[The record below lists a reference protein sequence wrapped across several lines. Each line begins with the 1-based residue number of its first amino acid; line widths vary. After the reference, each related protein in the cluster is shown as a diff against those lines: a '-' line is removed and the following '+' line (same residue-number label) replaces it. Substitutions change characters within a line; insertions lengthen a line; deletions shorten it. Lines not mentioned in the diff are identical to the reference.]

1 MDFTLLGTA
10 VRFDNLPAG
19 PEPVIATV
27 PALEFVR
34 LLEMGI
40 VPTGLAVGAHYEW
53 LQQSQKGPNLATGGM
68 SGYNTPL
75 TELTNFWEKIRGA
88 AHAELR
94 SAGAKQGNG
103 VLANVHFGEL
113 LCPETSVKQPVQY
126 LGRHIVIG
134 AVIDTSSRASV
145 PRGVRIVPP
154 AEGSLALTSRVP
166 SAAAGKRRRT
176 ACSCISAQIAAHGG
190 ATVTAPICGA
200 DMLAAGS
207 VQVIGRKGR
216 IPDL

>member
-75 TELTNFWEKIRGA
+75 TELTNFWEKIRRA

-154 AEGSLALTSRVP
+154 AEGEPRFDQPCTE
-166 SAAAGKRRRT
+166 RRGRKEEENGVFLHFC
-176 ACSCISAQIAAHGG
+176 AD
-190 ATVTAPICGA
+190 CGA
-200 DMLAAGS
+200 WGS
-207 VQVIGRKGR
+207 YGYGANLRGGHVGRWFCSSHRPQGSYT
-216 IPDL
+216 